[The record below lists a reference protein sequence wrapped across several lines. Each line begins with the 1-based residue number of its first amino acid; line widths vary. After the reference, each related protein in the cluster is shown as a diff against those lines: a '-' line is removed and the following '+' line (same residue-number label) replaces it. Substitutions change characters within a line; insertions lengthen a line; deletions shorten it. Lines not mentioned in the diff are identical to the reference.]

1 MIKLNYTEYGVFL
14 CMEKKGK
21 QNIIRKMLGSRK
33 RLIILIIL
41 AILFATGWRYLS
53 SRKTASNKTST
64 VEKGNVSEE
73 LVLSGT
79 IEADEHANLAF
90 LSSGQL
96 DKVFVTEGQTVVK
109 GQELAR
115 LDTTSVYQT
124 LLEAEADLRRY
135 DASLQKTYDD
145 VQGHESDES
154 FAQRETRTIAETNR
168 DKAYR
173 NYVIAQKNL
182 SNSTLR
188 APFAGVVSSITH
200 PFSGINTTLTES
212 QIEIVNQS
220 TVYFDVSAD
229 QTDVINLDIGKKM
242 RVILDAFPDDMLEGE
257 IKYISLTPQVGEVGT
272 VYKVKVNFKKL
283 PDSQKVRI
291 GMSGDAKFIL
301 NEKIDVLWVDPKFV
315 KSDSSGKYLKIGK
328 PNNKIR
334 IETGVEGDNKVE
346 IKGDINEGDVIYD

>member
-135 DASLQKTYDD
+135 EASLEKTYDD
-145 VQGHESDES
+145 VQGHEKDES
-154 FAQRETRTIAETNR
+154 FAQRETRTVAETNR

-173 NYVIAQKNL
+173 SYLIAQKNL
-182 SNSTLR
+182 GNSSLK
-188 APFAGVVSSITH
+188 APFDGIVASITH
-200 PFSGINTTLTES
+200 PFSGINTPLTEYT
-212 QIEIVNQS
+212 IEIVNPQ
-220 TVYFDVSAD
+220 TIYFDVSAD
-229 QTDVINLDIGKKM
+229 QSEVNQ
-242 RVILDAFPDDMLEGE
+242 
-257 IKYISLTPQVGEVGT
+257 IS
-272 VYKVKVNFKKL
+272 K
-283 PDSQKVRI
+283 DQK
-291 GMSGDAKFIL
+291 
-301 NEKIDVLWVDPKFV
+301 
-315 KSDSSGKYLKIGK
+315 
-328 PNNKIR
+328 
-334 IETGVEGDNKVE
+334 
-346 IKGDINEGDVIYD
+346 